1 MSFKELCKLLDI
13 KIDVKSEGKFVAF
26 LNPLDID
33 IIIDN
38 LLSNSIKAS
47 AKKILVEL
55 ETKDN
60 SLVLMYSDDGIG
72 MSEKFINNK
81 NEIFS
86 LGTRDSKMKGSG
98 IGLYDISKR
107 LNDNKGSIEFIGNN
121 IKLKGACFKITI
133 KK

>member
-1 MSFKELCKLLDI
+1 
-13 KIDVKSEGKFVAF
+13 
-26 LNPLDID
+26 
-33 IIIDN
+33 
-38 LLSNSIKAS
+38 LSNSIKAS